1 MKEPSFM
8 NYMTNTQ
15 MRLERCVNNVM
26 PNATFKK
33 HLHIL
38 HTCIWTLNTN
48 VEFHCL
54 ENCTSFGRVY
64 GPEGFY
70 GKGKTICYTIHIF

>member
-26 PNATFKK
+26 PNATFKN
-33 HLHIL
+33 IFIF
-38 HTCIWTLNTN
+38 CIHVYGHWYTN

-70 GKGKTICYTIHIF
+70 GKGKTICYTIHRF